1 MNMITQMLLNQLKVK
16 NPQGYQAVQNLIR
29 NNQNPEAILQQMM
42 SQATPEQKEN
52 LFKQCKNYNV
62 PDNILSKIQNMK

>member
-1 MNMITQMLLNQLKVK
+1 MK
-16 NPQGYQAVQNLIR
+16 NPQGYQAVQSLMR